1 MPPMPDPPSFSWF
14 TRDLFCGWMQFSR
27 AVDEYTSTSWWYR
40 FYLNAPDNMWRYV
53 DEETWEVELYLL
65 VVPPPKVHRY
75 V

>member
-1 MPPMPDPPSFSWF
+1 
-14 TRDLFCGWMQFSR
+14 MQYSR
-27 AVDEYTSTSWWYR
+27 AVDEYTSTCWWYR